1 MHVVAKGQVILS
13 SKFSKLMSRATWT
26 TLILEV
32 DENDNILLVNMTN
45 TVVREHKKVYQT
57 MTEKKLLRYS

>member
-45 TVVREHKKVYQT
+45 TVVREHKKLYQT
-57 MTEKKLLRYS
+57 MTEKT